1 MTPSINL
8 LPWREWRRQ
17 RRNRIFLAQLALVL
31 AVGLA
36 ALAGFAQQLGGAI
49 QAQHSRNAMLRDQ
62 GVQLDQRIA
71 EVQALR
77 LQRQKLVRRIRSV
90 QALEAQ
96 RFGVLSLLNALAAG
110 LPNNLHYESMQLQ
123 GAALTLKGVATQADS
138 VSALLRNLQA
148 SSLFQAPRLISIDDV
163 GAFHISAGWRG
174 ACPSGAGA
182 ANNPNKN
189 PNCR

>member
-17 RRNRIFLAQLALVL
+17 RRNRIFLAQLAAVL
-31 AVGLA
+31 AAGFTL
-36 ALAGFAQQLGGAI
+36 LAGFGQQLGGAI
-49 QAQHSRNAMLRDQ
+49 QAQQSRNAMLRDQ

-77 LQRQKLVRRIRSV
+77 QQRQKLVQRIRSI

-96 RFGVLSLLNALAAG
+96 RFGVLSVLNALAAG
-110 LPNNLHYESMQLQ
+110 LPDGLHYESMQLQ
-123 GAALTLKGVATQADS
+123 DAALTLKGVATQADS
-138 VSALLRNLQA
+138 VSELLRSLQA
-148 SSLFQAPRLISIDDV
+148 SSLFRAPRLISIDDA

-174 ACPSGAGA
+174 GCPSTSSTADH
-182 ANNPNKN
+182 PNGSQ
-189 PNCR
+189 PCR